1 MRQVVAERRD
11 AFFRMDEASAIPD
24 PASTSPSWLVVH
36 VLARCEKKV
45 REWATREGISSELP
59 TYRTVHRYRGK
70 VVHFDKVL
78 FPGYL
83 FLRASASLSQKI
95 SQHNQ
100 VARVLV
106 PPDMEEFHR
115 QISDILKAIDSGIDL
130 RPVSGIQ
137 PGVLVAITG
146 GPLRGMEGLVERREG
161 PLDVVLR
168 LDFIG
173 QAASI
178 RMAQVDVE
186 VL

>member
-1 MRQVVAERRD
+1 
-11 AFFRMDEASAIPD
+11 MDEPPVIPG

-45 REWATREGISSELP
+45 REWATREGIASELP
-59 TYRTVHRYRGK
+59 TYRTAHRYRGK

-83 FLRASASLSQKI
+83 FLRAAPSLKQKVG
-95 SQHNQ
+95 QHDQ

-106 PPDMEEFHR
+106 PVDMEEFHR
-115 QISDILKAIDSGIDL
+115 QISDILKAVEAGIDL
-130 RPVSGIQ
+130 RPVSRIQ
-137 PGVLVAITG
+137 PGVRVEITS
-146 GPLRGMEGLVERREG
+146 GPLRGMEGLVERRED

-173 QAASI
+173 QAASV
-178 RMAQVDVE
+178 RLAAADVE
-186 VL
+186 VA

>member
-1 MRQVVAERRD
+1 MRGGSEGGRD
-11 AFFRMDEASAIPD
+11 AAFRLDEAPIIPD

-45 REWATREGISSELP
+45 REWATREGIASELP

-83 FLRASASLSQKI
+83 FLRGASSLKQKVG
-95 SQHNQ
+95 QHNQ

-106 PPDMEEFHR
+106 PVDMEEFHR
-115 QISDILKAIDSGIDL
+115 QISDILTAVEAGLDL
-130 RPVSGIQ
+130 QPVSGIQ
-137 PGVLVAITG
+137 PGVRVEITA
-146 GPLRGMEGLVERREG
+146 GPLRGMEGFVERRDD

-173 QAASI
+173 LAASVRI
-178 RMAQVDVE
+178 AMSDVE
-186 VL
+186 VA